1 MADAAG
7 VTVYTIGH
15 STRPFEAFAELLA
28 REEIRCV
35 ADVRT
40 FPASRRHPQYNAAPL
55 AAALTA
61 AGVDY
66 VHLPGLGGRRRPRP
80 DSPNAA
86 WRNEGF
92 RGYADHMTTAEFEG
106 ALGTLVELAAVQRTA
121 IMCAEA
127 VPWRCHRSLV
137 SDALVARGAT
147 VLHIL
152 DAKTSPHTLTSFAVV
167 RDGLVSYPPDGPQQ
181 DFFRG

>member
-1 MADAAG
+1 
-7 VTVYTIGH
+7 
-15 STRPFEAFAELLA
+15 
-28 REEIRCV
+28 
-35 ADVRT
+35 
-40 FPASRRHPQYNAAPL
+40 
-55 AAALTA
+55 
-61 AGVDY
+61 
-66 VHLPGLGGRRRPRP
+66 
-80 DSPNAA
+80 
-86 WRNEGF
+86 
-92 RGYADHMTTAEFEG
+92 
-106 ALGTLVELAAVQRTA
+106 
-121 IMCAEA
+121 MCAEA